1 MSIDEIRKL
10 HYKQEGRE
18 EGIEEGREEGR
29 EQSRL
34 KDVERVIKLLNKKFK
49 NVDEA
54 VIEKIKLLDS
64 DRLNSIIEDI
74 FDIETI
80 EDLAKYGI

>member
-1 MSIDEIRKL
+1 MSIDEIRRL

-18 EGIEEGREEGR
+18 EER

-34 KDVERVIKLLNKKFK
+34 KDAERVITFLNKKLK

-54 VIEKIKLLDS
+54 VIEKVKLLDS
-64 DRLNSIIEDI
+64 DSLNSIIESI

-80 EDLAKYGI
+80 EDLRRYGI